1 MKKANFGVLLVLL
14 SSINL
19 NILSNEDQ
27 IEVIE
32 GGELI
37 LSGKPIYPERAI
49 NRGSEGFV
57 DVKFTIDEF
66 GGVSDITAK
75 GYCGPCSLIDNNCA
89 TGYPG
94 DHDWRYEFRE
104 CSIFNNSSV
113 RTISKFQF
121 NPKKVNEKP
130 VTVENANYRFI
141 FVLDD

>member
-1 MKKANFGVLLVLL
+1 M
-14 SSINL
+14 
-19 NILSNEDQ
+19 
-27 IEVIE
+27 
-32 GGELI
+32 
-37 LSGKPIYPERAI
+37 
-49 NRGSEGFV
+49 
-57 DVKFTIDEF
+57 
-66 GGVSDITAK
+66 
-75 GYCGPCSLIDNNCA
+75 A